1 MRFRAARMF
10 RPACLQKRGVHIFSL
25 PVVSCR
31 KNRQLCRFSQVPK
44 KQEVMSSFQAFINHC
59 FPDTWHSGKYKAYI
73 SKQKAL
79 ISKYMA
85 RNFHD
90 KPCVFSQMPE
100 LRRNKAENI
109 HFSPQFSA
117 YIHSRKAGAANKK
130 IRKPL
135 SVICMPCTAPETVLP
150 RKQITYN
157 RKRAGRDF
165 AYTLLGTYNKK
176 SVRAFPARTDF
187 ILW

>member
-10 RPACLQKRGVHIFSL
+10 RPACLQKRGVHIFSHTAMF
-25 PVVSCR
+25 CR

-44 KQEVMSSFQAFINHC
+44 KQEVTSSFQTFMSHC
-59 FPDTWHSGKYKAYI
+59 FPDTWLNEKYKAYI

-90 KPCVFSQMPE
+90 KPCVFSQIPE
-100 LRRNKAENI
+100 LRKNKAENI

-117 YIHSRKAGAANKK
+117 YIHSRTAVATYKK
-130 IRKPL
+130 IRKPH
-135 SVICMPCTAPETVLP
+135 SVFRIPCPATETVLL
-150 RKQITYN
+150 RKQIPYN
-157 RKRAGRDF
+157 RKKAGRDF
-165 AYTLLGTYNKK
+165 AYTPLGIYNKK

-187 ILW
+187 NLW